1 MTENQILEKVAEYF
15 KTHHLDLRRVDH
27 RKMHDGNKSPDFELY
42 SSGILASHVEVKSP
56 LLLLNDKTQL
66 FQWTTSVSKLRG
78 FIHNA
83 VKQFIDAD
91 SDHKDP
97 WLLVFT
103 SDHMQLNWTNM
114 IHAITGIVTHVNTVT
129 RDLRQERYVKETE
142 EDVKKVDSFI
152 WFQMSSDGVI
162 HQFRFLINANS
173 KFKQKCEEFEMSLRP
188 QEGEPA
194 YKK

>member
-15 KTHHLDLRRVDH
+15 NAHHLDLRRVDH
-27 RKMHDGNKSPDFELY
+27 RKVDDGTKSPDFELY
-42 SSGILASHVEVKSP
+42 SSGILTSHVEVKSP

-83 VKQFIDAD
+83 VKQFVDAD
-91 SDHKDP
+91 SDHSKP

-114 IHAITGIVTHVNTVT
+114 THAITGIVGHGNTVT

-152 WFQMSSDGVI
+152 WFQMGGDGVI
-162 HQFRFLINANS
+162 HQVRVFINADS
-173 KFKQKCEEFEMSLRP
+173 KFKEKCEEFEVSLRP
-188 QEGEPA
+188 QEGESA
-194 YKK
+194 YNR